1 MMKRLFYQIFI
12 VKHGRVELFFILS
25 ILTSFAF
32 YPSRFAGALFAFA
45 LPFGFIRRKRGV
57 LIGLIVL
64 CLYLFASNALLITG
78 EKSSD
83 KDKRLYTTTSGTLVT
98 AQALSAGDIV
108 IGGYEKQ
115 KYSGEAEGRYAR
127 GYFVS
132 DVELYSIH
140 LPFIGGILEN
150 RQELSDK
157 LFAVTGGALRLTQGI
172 VLGDKQY
179 LEDDVID
186 KFQLTGLGHL
196 LAISGLHVG
205 LYTMV
210 VYLIFGFLPY
220 KLRLIPAGLVLLLLI
235 PFTGFKIPVLR
246 AGLIGF
252 AIITAKFFDYTSD
265 VRKLLLFFAGLF
277 ILISPSMLA
286 SPSFLLSFSAV
297 YGLLHLDQLKYP
309 KFMAPVA
316 VGLVATL
323 FIIPAGTATFGTFN
337 ISSVV
342 TTIFLIPVLSAQV
355 ICFLIYLIFP
365 SMSLAPMILLE
376 KIHLWMIDIFAGAF
390 APFFTLYK
398 AHIGWAL
405 AMAFFLF
412 LCTRLRLMWLA
423 LVLLAVPYI
432 PSDVEMGGY
441 FPNLGRSKGF
451 VVVDDRVHVF
461 YKGHHGDFVY
471 GFLPYLAEI
480 GVKRADT
487 GTIDIYGGENIFI
500 PVGEVSEDY
509 GWVCVNS
516 LDESCKAVYHTRSN
530 TYGCDEDRV
539 HILYKNRCAD
549 ENTYLLYETGDLK
562 IDNPSK

>member
-1 MMKRLFYQIFI
+1 MKRLLYQLFI
-12 VKHGRVELFFILS
+12 MKHGKVELFFILS
-25 ILTSFAF
+25 VLTSFAF
-32 YPSRFAGALFAFA
+32 YPSRFAGGLFAFV
-45 LPFGFIRRKRGV
+45 LPFAFIRRKRGI
-57 LIGLIVL
+57 LIGIIIFM
-64 CLYLFASNALLITG
+64 LYLFASNALLITG
-78 EKSSD
+78 EKLSGGD
-83 KDKRLYTTTSGTLVT
+83 KHLYTTTSGTLVT
-98 AQALSAGDIV
+98 EQALSVGDIV
-108 IGGYEKQ
+108 VGGYKKQ
-115 KYSGEAEGRYAR
+115 KYSGEAEGRYSR
-127 GYFVS
+127 GYFVA
-132 DVELYSIH
+132 EGEMYSLH
-140 LPFIGGILEN
+140 MPFVGGILEN
-150 RQELSDK
+150 RQKMSDK

-179 LEDDVID
+179 LENDVKD

-309 KFMAPVA
+309 KFMTPVA

-337 ISSVV
+337 ISSVL
-342 TTIFLIPVLSAQV
+342 TTIVLIPVLSAQV
-355 ICFLIYLIFP
+355 ICFLIYLIIP
-365 SMSLAPMILLE
+365 SLSLAPMVLLE
-376 KIHLWMIDIFAGAF
+376 KIHLWLIDIFAGAF
-390 APFFTLYK
+390 GPFFTLYK

-405 AMAFFLF
+405 AMALFLF

-423 LVLLAVPYI
+423 LVLLAVPYM
-432 PSDVEMGGY
+432 PSDVERGGY

-451 VVVDDRVHVF
+451 VVKDDKVHVF

-480 GVKRADT
+480 GIKSADV
-487 GTIDIYGGENIFI
+487 GTINIYGGENIFMPI
-500 PVGEVSEDY
+500 KEVSEDY

-516 LDESCKAVYHTRSN
+516 LDERCKAVYHTRSN
-530 TYGCDEDRV
+530 TYSCDDDRV